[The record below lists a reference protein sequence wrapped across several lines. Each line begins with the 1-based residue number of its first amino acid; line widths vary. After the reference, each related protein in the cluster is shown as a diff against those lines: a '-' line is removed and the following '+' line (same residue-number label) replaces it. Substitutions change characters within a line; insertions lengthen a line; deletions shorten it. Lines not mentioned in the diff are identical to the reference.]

1 MLHYSC
7 FIFQKSIL
15 FHDFVFF
22 SSNNVFFINCVLKFQ
37 YQPGH
42 LKNNVT
48 PGYFMYMFVHIRKM
62 FPKNVFITHHFF
74 FGKLHLWLEK
84 FGDMLVQFG
93 DWYSCSCCYCNWS
106 ITQPVA
112 TRFCHVVHCLIENL
126 PGIIMLMTY
135 VLVLSL
141 ESGAEYKMLQ
151 LWLKSSASSLP
162 ETLLFFTK
170 EKEMCDY

>member
-1 MLHYSC
+1 MFLGKNKFKTFLGYAALFLFYFPKNVFC
-7 FIFQKSIL
+7 FVIL
-15 FHDFVFF
+15 
-22 SSNNVFFINCVLKFQ
+22 SSLVQITCFFINCPLKFQ

-42 LKNNVT
+42 LKINIT
-48 PGYFMYMFVHIRKM
+48 PGYFMYMFVHIRKV

-74 FGKLHLWLEK
+74 FGKLHLWLEE

-93 DWYSCSCCYCNWS
+93 DWCSCSCCYCNWS

-126 PGIIMLMTY
+126 PCIMLMTY

-141 ESGAEYKMLQ
+141 ESDA
-151 LWLKSSASSLP
+151 
-162 ETLLFFTK
+162 
-170 EKEMCDY
+170 